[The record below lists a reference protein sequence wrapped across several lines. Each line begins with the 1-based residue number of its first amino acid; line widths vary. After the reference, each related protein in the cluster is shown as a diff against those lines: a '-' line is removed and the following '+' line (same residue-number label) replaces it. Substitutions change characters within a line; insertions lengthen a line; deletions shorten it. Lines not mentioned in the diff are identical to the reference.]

1 MTIRRAMILA
11 AGRGTRMRHLSL
23 ERPKPLTEVAGR
35 TLIDRILDH
44 LKKAGVKTVAI
55 NIHYLS
61 EMLEAHLADRQDID
75 LHLIKEQDLLET
87 GGGVVNALPF
97 LGSDPFFCINAD
109 ALWRDGPTQTTLDRL
124 QNKWNQIDADVL
136 LLLRNVSSKGD
147 FLMAADGKLQRSQA
161 DQSAPFQYAGV
172 QIINPVALTSAE
184 NWPPVGAWSLNQ
196 LYNRAIE
203 HSRLFGLVHDG
214 SWWHVGTPEDLADA
228 TRDLMAFS

>member
-35 TLIDRILDH
+35 TLLDRILDH
-44 LKKAGVKTVAI
+44 LKKADIKNVAI

-61 EMLEAHLADRQDID
+61 EMLETHLAARQDMD

-124 QNKWNQIDADVL
+124 QNTWNQINADVL
-136 LLLRNVSSKGD
+136 LLLRNVSHKGD
-147 FLMAADGKLQRSQA
+147 FFMTADGRLKRPQA
-161 DQSAPFQYAGV
+161 DQAAPLQYAGV
-172 QIINPVALTSAE
+172 QIINPAALTPAA

-196 LYNRAIE
+196 LYNRAIARG
-203 HSRLFGLVHDG
+203 RLFGLVHDG

-228 TRDLMAFS
+228 TRDLMALL